1 MAYLPEI
8 YQEFEREYPTIAK
21 EYGKLALAC
30 HKWGPLD
37 EKTRRL
43 VKLGIAIGLCSEGAV
58 RSHTRRALEIGISS
72 EEIRH
77 VLLLSF
83 TTIGFPEM
91 QAAMK
96 WIEQVPGMT
105 PVKKAEKPR
114 GRRKRL

>member
-1 MAYLPEI
+1 MEYLPEI
-8 YQEFEREYPTIAK
+8 YKEFKKQYPDGAK
-21 EYGKLALAC
+21 AYDKLALAC

-58 RSHTRRALEIGISS
+58 RSHTRRALEIGITPD
-72 EEIRH
+72 EIRH

-96 WIEQVPGMT
+96 WIDQVPGTT
-105 PVKKAEKPR
+105 PVKKAE
-114 GRRKRL
+114 

>member
-1 MAYLPEI
+1 MAYFPDI

-58 RSHTRRALEIGISS
+58 RSHTRRALESGATPD
-72 EEIRH
+72 EIRH
-77 VLLLSF
+77 VVLLSF
-83 TTIGFPEM
+83 TTIGFPNM
-91 QAAMK
+91 NAAIK
-96 WIEQVPGMT
+96 WIEAVPGMN
-105 PVKKAEKPR
+105 K
-114 GRRKRL
+114 